1 VLGEVEMKR
10 EESRPEVMVVDDDAD
25 NRLLAR
31 VVLESEGF
39 NVSEAADGDV
49 ALERLYGEERPDL
62 VILDLDMPHVDGR
75 RVLAHLRSSP
85 ATANLPVIVLTG
97 STGRADEIQVMD
109 EGADDYI
116 RKPLDPPHFAA
127 RVKSVLRRVAA
138 R

>member
-1 VLGEVEMKR
+1 MKR
-10 EESRPEVMVVDDDAD
+10 EESPPEVMVVDDDAD

-39 NVSEAADGDV
+39 RVSEADDGDV
-49 ALERLYGEERPDL
+49 ALERLHGGDRPDL
-62 VILDLDMPHVDGR
+62 VILDLDMPHIDGR

-97 STGRADEIQVMD
+97 STARAEEIQVMD

-127 RVKSVLRRVAA
+127 RVKGVLRRVAA